1 MNKETVR
8 HYINKHYPDI
18 IVTVQRN
25 HIYINRD
32 PEDEKI
38 VCSEVEYHDV
48 GTSTTTGWYEIMEYR
63 TVKHLYLPSHFQSI
77 DAIQQY
83 IDIDTKQYV
92 KGIPTD
98 FLTHDNGWV
107 YHIPAGWKNNRYLF
121 IEGTLKDCVS
131 TKVFKRVA
139 WASSNSYPVKIEL
152 LLMTSTT
159 TKMTLC
165 EAYQLGLLVGAKAP
179 FRETAIDLGLDPDED
194 IASQLV

>member
-32 PEDEKI
+32 PDDEKI
-38 VCSEVEYHDV
+38 ITMTLDN
-48 GTSTTTGWYEIMEYR
+48 GWYEIMDYR

-83 IDIDTKQYV
+83 VDIDTKQYV

-98 FLTHDNGWV
+98 FLTRDNGWV
-107 YHIPAGWKNNRYLF
+107 WHVPAGWKNNRYLF
-121 IEGTLKDCVS
+121 IEGTLKPDIDM
-131 TKVFKRVA
+131 KIFKRVA
-139 WASSNSYPVKIEL
+139 WSTASNTSKIEL

-165 EAYQLGLLVGAKAP
+165 EAYQLGLLVGANAP
-179 FRETAIDLGLDPDED
+179 YRETAIDLGLDPDED